1 MSVYRTSSLPPPLLR
16 RTEVSVVDLKHLD
29 VVRRILFVL
38 DEPAA
43 SASALATLVD
53 EMPVLA
59 ARLGDRFLEGRGIQ
73 TTTEAELA
81 FAGNRQLEAVLL
93 ELLEDLTMLSAEQA
107 GIPPSG
113 SVFPPLATLRPP
125 GSTGGPVL
133 VIPRDEPIEGC
144 AFFEEPKRSR

>member
-16 RTEVSVVDLKHLD
+16 RTEVTATDLQHLD

-43 SASALATLVD
+43 SASALAKLID

-81 FAGNRQLEAVLL
+81 FVGNRQLEAVLL
-93 ELLEDLTMLSAEQA
+93 ELLEDLTTLSAEQA
-107 GIPPSG
+107 GVPASG
-113 SVFPPLATLRPP
+113 SMFPPLATLRPP
-125 GSTGGPVL
+125 ASASTAVS
-133 VIPRDEPIEGC
+133 IPRDEPTDG
-144 AFFEEPKRSR
+144 SRKNSFTP